1 MAFQIHTVRGKL
13 TVLVTSTLGV
23 VLVVLM
29 LLSWLL
35 HRQVLDEV
43 DNRVDDAKAGF
54 QTELADDMAD
64 QTLTLRI
71 MAADVDVVHALSSR
85 DMRKAHDIAA
95 IFESV
100 YPELDIILADA
111 DGNVLTQLG
120 VTSPPE
126 RIDSITELHG
136 VSKGQD
142 YQGFIDHGCEKPG
155 SDAPPAIVMAKGFA
169 GVGSIVVCQPV
180 NLAYLNDTKE
190 KLGLELGLLEA
201 GSGKL
206 LVHTE
211 RFPTTS
217 AATVTTD
224 TSIADEG
231 ATSWALARFDPKFM
245 TGLKGNYGVVA
256 ALDVTKIKEIVRR
269 NLISAVVVLLLATI
283 ASISFGARLAAVM
296 SRAIKRLQAAQKRL
310 EAQDFVHVDAVKTGD
325 ELEDLAT
332 GFNQMVDQLKAA
344 DEMKTTMGKYMARKV
359 MAHLLKEKMSL
370 GGEKLEVTIL
380 FTDIRSFT
388 TISENMDPQALVA
401 LLNEYFTEM
410 VAIVLGQ
417 DGVVDKYIGDAI
429 MVVFGAPEP
438 MADDALRAVRSA
450 VGMRNALSRL
460 NERLRERGA
469 PLLRT
474 GIGIHTG
481 EVIAGSIG
489 HEEQRQ
495 YTVIGD
501 AVNLASRLETATKD
515 LGVNILIS
523 EHTYALV
530 KDHVQARQVKEIH
543 VKGRAQ
549 PVMTYEVLGLE
560 GEPQLESSR
569 RPASPPQAAV

>member
-1 MAFQIHTVRGKL
+1 VA
-13 TVLVTSTLGV
+13 STLGV
-23 VLVVLM
+23 VLVVLL

-64 QTLTLRI
+64 QTLTLRV
-71 MAADVDVVHALSSR
+71 MAADVDVVRALSTR
-85 DMRKAHDIAA
+85 DMKAAHDIAA

-155 SDAPPAIVMAKGFA
+155 SDAPPAVVMAKGFV
-169 GVGSIVVCQPV
+169 GIGSIVVCQPI

-190 KLGLELGLLEA
+190 KLGLELGLLQA
-201 GSGKL
+201 GSGQL
-206 LVHTE
+206 IVHTT
-211 RFPTTS
+211 RFPTASAGNVTS
-217 AATVTTD
+217 ES
-224 TSIADEG
+224 SIADEG
-231 ATSWALARFDPKFM
+231 DTSWALARFDPKFM

-256 ALDVTKIKEIVRR
+256 ALDVTKIKEIVQR
-269 NLISAVVVLLLATI
+269 NLIYALVVLLLATATSI
-283 ASISFGARLAAVM
+283 AFGTRLASVM

-388 TISENMDPQALVA
+388 SISENMDPQALVA

-410 VAIVLGQ
+410 VAIVIGQ

-438 MADDALRAVRSA
+438 MAEDAIRAVRSA
-450 VGMRNALSRL
+450 VGMRNALTKL
-460 NERLRERGA
+460 NERLRERGVA
-469 PLLRT
+469 PLRT

-530 KDHVQARQVKEIH
+530 KDHIEARQVKEIH

-549 PVMTYEVLGLE
+549 PVMTYEVLGLK
-560 GEPQLESSR
+560 GEPLLESSR
-569 RPASPPQAAV
+569 PPAPARQATA

>member
-1 MAFQIHTVRGKL
+1 MAFKMNTVRGKL
-13 TVLVTSTLGV
+13 TVLVASTLGV
-23 VLVVLM
+23 VLVVLL

-64 QTLTLRI
+64 QSLTLRV
-71 MAADVDVVHALSSR
+71 MAADVDVVRALSSR
-85 DMRKAHDIAA
+85 DMKAAHDVAA

-111 DGNVLTQLG
+111 DGKVLTQLG

-126 RIDSITELHG
+126 RIDSIAELHG

-142 YQGFIDHGCEKPG
+142 YQGFIDHGCEKPS

-169 GVGSIVVCQPV
+169 GVGSIVVCQPI

-190 KLGLELGLLEA
+190 KLGLELGLVDA
-201 GSGKL
+201 ASGHL
-206 LVHTE
+206 LVSTT
-211 RFPTTS
+211 RFPI
-217 AATVTTD
+217 AAAKGVGAES
-224 TSIADEG
+224 SIADEG
-231 ATSWALARFDPKFM
+231 STSWALERFDPKFM
-245 TGLKGNYGVVA
+245 TGLRGNYGVVA
-256 ALDVTKIKEIVRR
+256 ALDVTKIKQIVQK
-269 NLISAVVVLLLATI
+269 NLIYALLVLLAATA
-283 ASISFGARLAAVM
+283 ASIGFGARLATVM

-310 EAQDFVHVDAVKTGD
+310 EAQDFVHVDAVNTGD

-388 TISENMDPQALVA
+388 TISETMDPQALVA

-450 VGMRNALSRL
+450 VGMRNALSKL
-460 NERLRERGA
+460 NERLKERGA
-469 PLLRT
+469 TPLRT

-501 AVNLASRLETATKD
+501 AVNLASRLESATKD

-530 KDHVQARQVKEIH
+530 KDHVEARQVKEIH

-549 PVMTYEVLGLE
+549 PVMTYEVLGMT
-560 GEPQLESSR
+560 GEPLLESSR
-569 RPASPPQAAV
+569 RPEAPPQPTA